1 MAVKKEKKI
10 NPSTQLRIDGEQSR
24 TIKKTVSVKK
34 ETEKKETKKKE
45 IKKKYIEA
53 VGRRKEAVARVRFI
67 LSKTRNKVLPSN
79 ERQVLI
85 KDKPGFI
92 INEKT
97 MEEYFPLKD
106 QHKKILAPFQVTN
119 LENSFFVSVKV
130 NGGGMTGQAEAIRL
144 GISRCL
150 IKIDEKLKP
159 ILRKAGFLTRDART
173 VERKKYGLKKA
184 RKAPQWS
191 KR

>member
-1 MAVKKEKKI
+1 MVVKKEKKI
-10 NPSTQLRIDGEQSR
+10 
-24 TIKKTVSVKK
+24 KKPTSVKK
-34 ETEKKETKKKE
+34 EIKKTTKKKVKKEVKEEMKKATVKKE

-53 VGRRKEAVARVRFI
+53 IGRRKEAVARVR
-67 LSKTRNKVLPSN
+67 
-79 ERQVLI
+79 LI

-92 INEKT
+92 INERT
-97 MEEYFPLKD
+97 MEEYFLLQD
-106 QHKKILAPFQVTN
+106 YHKKILDPFKITN
-119 LENSFFVSVKV
+119 LENSFFVSIKVK
-130 NGGGMTGQAEAIRL
+130 GGGMTGQAEAIRL

-159 ILRKAGFLTRDART
+159 ALRKAGFLTRDARV

-184 RKAPQWS
+184 RKAAQWS

>member
-1 MAVKKEKKI
+1 MDKKKKIKKAASVPIKKEKK
-10 NPSTQLRIDGEQSR
+10 
-24 TIKKTVSVKK
+24 KTVKKKVKK
-34 ETEKKETKKKE
+34 EVKKE
-45 IKKKYIEA
+45 IKKKYTEA
-53 VGRRKEAVARVRFI
+53 VGRRKEAIARVR
-67 LSKTRNKVLPSN
+67 
-79 ERQVLI
+79 LI

-97 MEEYFPLKD
+97 MEEYFPL
-106 QHKKILAPFQVTN
+106 QNYHKKILDPFRITN
-119 LENSFFVSVKV
+119 LENIFFVSIKV
-130 NGGGMTGQAEAIRL
+130 NGGGITGQAEAIRL

-159 ILRKAGFLTRDART
+159 TLRKAGFLTRDARV

-184 RKAPQWS
+184 RKAAQWS

>member
-1 MAVKKEKKI
+1 MVVKKEKKI
-10 NPSTQLRIDGEQSR
+10 
-24 TIKKTVSVKK
+24 KKTVTTKKEAKKKIRIEAKKEVQKKVKK
-34 ETEKKETKKKE
+34 EVKEE
-45 IKKKYIEA
+45 VKKKYIEA
-53 VGRRKEAVARVRFI
+53 VGKRKESVARVR
-67 LSKTRNKVLPSN
+67 
-79 ERQVLI
+79 LI

-92 INEKT
+92 ISGRT
-97 MEEYFPLKD
+97 MEEYFPLQD
-106 QHKKILAPFQVTN
+106 YHKKILDPFKTTN
-119 LENSFFVSVKV
+119 LENSFFVSIKVK
-130 NGGGMTGQAEAIRL
+130 GGGITGQAEAIRL

-159 ILRKAGFLTRDART
+159 ALRKAGFLTRDARI

>member
-1 MAVKKEKKI
+1 MDKKKTIKKIASAKKEKKKI
-10 NPSTQLRIDGEQSR
+10 VKKKVKGE
-24 TIKKTVSVKK
+24 VKK
-34 ETEKKETKKKE
+34 EIKKEVKKVAAKKE

-53 VGRRKEAVARVRFI
+53 IGRRKEAVARVR
-67 LSKTRNKVLPSN
+67 
-79 ERQVLI
+79 LI

-97 MEEYFPLKD
+97 MEEYFPLQD
-106 QHKKILAPFQVTN
+106 YHKKILDPFKATD
-119 LENSFFVSVKV
+119 LENSFFVSIKVK
-130 NGGGMTGQAEAIRL
+130 GGGITGQAEAIRL

-159 ILRKAGFLTRDART
+159 ALKKAGFLTRDARI

-184 RKAPQWS
+184 RKAAQWS

>member
-1 MAVKKEKKI
+1 MVIKKEKKI
-10 NPSTQLRIDGEQSR
+10 
-24 TIKKTVSVKK
+24 KKTASAKR
-34 ETEKKETKKKE
+34 ETEKKEIKKKEE

-53 VGRRKEAVARVRFI
+53 VGRRKEAVARVR
-67 LSKTRNKVLPSN
+67 
-79 ERQVLI
+79 LI

-97 MEEYFPLKD
+97 MEKYFPLED
-106 QHKKILAPFQVTN
+106 QHKKILTPFQVSN

-130 NGGGMTGQAEAIRL
+130 NGGGMTGQVEAIRL

>member
-10 NPSTQLRIDGEQSR
+10 HLPKSRSARLRQV
-24 TIKKTVSVKK
+24 KKTASVKK
-34 ETEKKETKKKE
+34 ETDKKEIKKKE

-53 VGRRKEAVARVRFI
+53 VGRRKEAVARVRF
-67 LSKTRNKVLPSN
+67 
-79 ERQVLI
+79 I

-106 QHKKILAPFQVTN
+106 QHKKILAPFQASN

-150 IKIDEKLKP
+150 IKIDEELKP

-184 RKAPQWS
+184 RKAAQWS

>member
-1 MAVKKEKKI
+1 MDK
-10 NPSTQLRIDGEQSR
+10 
-24 TIKKTVSVKK
+24 KKTVKKTTSVKK
-34 ETEKKETKKKE
+34 ETKKTVKKEAKRKVKKEVKKAVTKKEVKKE

-53 VGRRKEAVARVRFI
+53 VGRRKESVARVR
-67 LSKTRNKVLPSN
+67 
-79 ERQVLI
+79 LI

-97 MEEYFPLKD
+97 MEEYFSLRD
-106 QHKKILAPFQVTN
+106 YHKKILDPFKTTN
-119 LENSFFVSVKV
+119 LENSFFVSIKVK
-130 NGGGMTGQAEAIRL
+130 GGGITGQAEAIRL

-150 IKIDEKLKP
+150 IKIDKKLKP
-159 ILRKAGFLTRDART
+159 ALRKAGFLTRDARI

-184 RKAPQWS
+184 RKAAQWS

>member
-1 MAVKKEKKI
+1 MDK
-10 NPSTQLRIDGEQSR
+10 
-24 TIKKTVSVKK
+24 KKTVKK
-34 ETEKKETKKKE
+34 TASAPKKKETKKTT
-45 IKKKYIEA
+45 IKKAVEKEVKKEVKRKYIEA
-53 VGRRKEAVARVRFI
+53 IGRRKEAVARVR
-67 LSKTRNKVLPSN
+67 
-79 ERQVLI
+79 LI

-97 MEEYFPLKD
+97 MEKYFSSQD
-106 QHKKILAPFQVTN
+106 CHKKILDPFKITN
-119 LENSFFVSVKV
+119 LENSFFVSIKVK
-130 NGGGMTGQAEAIRL
+130 GGGITGQAEAIRL

-159 ILRKAGFLTRDART
+159 ILRKAEFLTRDSRI

-184 RKAPQWS
+184 RKAAQWS